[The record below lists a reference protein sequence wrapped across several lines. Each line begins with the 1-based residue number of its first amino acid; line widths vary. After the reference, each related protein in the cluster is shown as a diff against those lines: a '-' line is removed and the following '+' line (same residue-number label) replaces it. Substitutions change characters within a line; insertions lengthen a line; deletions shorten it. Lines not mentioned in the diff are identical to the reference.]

1 MAKPEQFKLLRY
13 FSVASLISI
22 VLAAAALVAFY
33 RYTAMQG
40 MTQEKQV
47 QNQAMGRMF
56 SDTLWTKYA
65 PFFNTYSAKIPE
77 SVRSDARTAELIEL
91 CYKNLKGLGAVKVK
105 VYDKSGITIFST
117 ESNQIGE
124 SRLDNAGVKK
134 ALAGQVS
141 SELEHKDK
149 VNFFDR
155 PEPLVQRNLITSYM
169 PSLNAQTQAIDG
181 VIEMNFDVTELSTGI
196 AATQRSLMYGV
207 IGVLGLLYGALFLIV
222 KRGNDVIR
230 RNEVENNRAQK
241 ELVLARESL
250 EQRVQKRTEALN
262 KVNADLKSE
271 ITERKRNEI
280 RIREMAYFDHL
291 TKLPNRAFFKS
302 QLENSIAYAKR
313 KNQMLAVMF
322 MDLDHFKR
330 INDTLGHSMGDD
342 LLQQVA
348 GRLSQCIRGEDMV
361 ASVTQFPVNEQGNS
375 VARLGGDE
383 FTLLVTDVV
392 SPYNAGKVARRV
404 IESFSVPFN
413 LGIHQ
418 VQVSPSL
425 GISFFPF
432 DGQDVD
438 TLLMTA
444 DTAMYHAKEQGRNN
458 YQFYSKSMNAAA
470 FEKLSLEGSLRKAME
485 RNEFVLYYQP
495 QIEAKTRKIVGMEA
509 LIRWN
514 HPEMGMVSPA
524 HFIPLAEETGL
535 IVPIGEWVLNTA
547 CRQNKAWQNAGFAP
561 VRIAVNISSPHFR
574 QERLLEAATNALND
588 SQLDAGHLE
597 IEVTESL
604 LMQNI
609 EATIAVLE
617 KLKAMGI
624 KLSIDDFGTGY
635 SSLNYLQRF
644 PIDALK
650 IDRSFVKDLSTN
662 PDDVAITRAIIAMA
676 DSLNLS
682 VVAEGVET
690 EKQMELLQAMGCKE
704 MQGYLFSQPVPAQ
717 VASQLLRA
725 GMILPAAKK
734 EEVDAAGNLL
744 RLVK

>member
-1 MAKPEQFKLLRY
+1 MQVQFKLLRY
-13 FSVASLISI
+13 FSIASLISI

-33 RYTAMQG
+33 RHTAMQS
-40 MTQEKQV
+40 MVQEKQD
-47 QNQAMGRMF
+47 QNQAMVRLF
-56 SDTLWTKYA
+56 SDTLWPKYA
-65 PFFNTYSAKIPE
+65 PFFSAYSAKDPE
-77 SVRSDARTAELIEL
+77 TVRSDARTAELI
-91 CYKNLKGLGAVKVK
+91 NLSRASLMSLGAVKVK
-105 VYDKSGITIFST
+105 VYDKSGVTIFST
-117 ESNQIGE
+117 ESQQIGNSQAE
-124 SRLDNAGVKK
+124 NAGVKK
-134 ALAGQVS
+134 ALAGQIF
-141 SELEHKDK
+141 SELNHKDK
-149 VNFFDR
+149 FNSFDR
-155 PEPLVQRNLITSYM
+155 PEPIYQRNLITSYL
-169 PSLNAQTQAIDG
+169 PYRNAQTQAVEG
-181 VIEMNFDVTELSTGI
+181 VVEIYSDVTELSERI
-196 AATQRSLMYGV
+196 ATTQRNLMYGV
-207 IGVLGLLYGALFLIV
+207 ILVLGALYGVLFLIV

-230 RNEVENNRAQK
+230 KNEVERNRAQK

-250 EQRVQKRTEALN
+250 EQRVQKRTEALK
-262 KVNADLKSE
+262 KVNADLKLE
-271 ITERKRNEI
+271 ITERKRNED

-302 QLENSIAYAKR
+302 QLETSISYAKR

-330 INDTLGHSMGDD
+330 INDTLGHTMGDD

-348 GRLSQCIRGEDMV
+348 RRLTQCVRGEDMV
-361 ASVTQFPVNEQGNS
+361 ASVTKYPVSEQGNS

-404 IESFSVPFN
+404 IESFSVPFR

-425 GISFFPF
+425 GISFYPF

-438 TLLMTA
+438 SLLMTA

-470 FEKLSLEGSLRKAME
+470 FEKLSLESSLRKAME

-495 QIEAKTRKIVGMEA
+495 QIEAKTRRIVGMEA

-514 HPEMGMVSPA
+514 HPEMGLVAPS

-535 IVPIGEWVLNTA
+535 IVQIGEWVLDTA

-561 VRIAVNISSPHFR
+561 VRVAVNISSPHFR
-574 QERLLEAATNALND
+574 QERLLEAASLALNN
-588 SQLDAGHLE
+588 SQLDASYLE

-609 EATIAVLE
+609 ESTIAVLE
-617 KLKAMGI
+617 KLKSMGV

-650 IDRSFVKDLSTN
+650 IDRSFVKDLGNT
-662 PDDVAITRAIIAMA
+662 PDDAAITRAIIAMA

-690 EKQMELLQAMGCKE
+690 EKQMDILQSMGCQE

-725 GMILPAAKK
+725 GMIQAKPK
-734 EEVDAAGNLL
+734 GDDIDAAGNLL

>member
-1 MAKPEQFKLLRY
+1 MQVQFKLLRY
-13 FSVASLISI
+13 FSIASLISI
-22 VLAAAALVAFY
+22 VLAAAALVTFY
-33 RYTAMQG
+33 RYTAMNSLVL
-40 MTQEKQV
+40 EKQD
-47 QNQAMGRMF
+47 QNQAMVRLF
-56 SDTLWTKYA
+56 ADTLWPKYA
-65 PFFNTYSAKIPE
+65 PFFNAYSAKNPE
-77 SVRSDARTAELIEL
+77 AVRSDARTAELIESS
-91 CYKNLKGLGAVKVK
+91 YKNLKSLGAVKVK
-105 VYDKSGITIFST
+105 VYDKTGVAIFST
-117 ESNQIGE
+117 ESKQIGE
-124 SRLDNAGVKK
+124 SGADNAGVKK
-134 ALAGQVS
+134 ALAGEIF
-141 SELEHKDK
+141 SELNHKDSF
-149 VNFFDR
+149 NSFDR
-155 PEPLVQRNLITSYM
+155 PEPLLQRHLITSYL
-169 PSLNAQTQAIDG
+169 PYRNPQTQT
-181 VIEMNFDVTELSTGI
+181 IEGATEIYSDVTDLQARI
-196 AATQRSLMYGV
+196 ATTQRSLMYGV
-207 IGVLGLLYGALFLIV
+207 IGVLGALYGALFLIV

-230 RNEVENNRAQK
+230 KNEIERNRAQK

-250 EQRVQKRTEALN
+250 EQRVLKRTEALK

-271 ITERKRNEI
+271 ITERKRSED

-302 QLENSIAYAKR
+302 QLETSIGYAKR

-330 INDTLGHSMGDD
+330 INDTLGHTMGDD

-348 GRLSQCIRGEDMV
+348 RRLTQCVRGEDMV
-361 ASVTQFPVNEQGNS
+361 ASVTQFPVAEQGNS

-404 IESFSVPFN
+404 IESFSVPFR

-425 GISFFPF
+425 GISFYPF

-438 TLLMTA
+438 SLLMTA

-458 YQFYSKSMNAAA
+458 YQFYSKTMNAAA
-470 FEKLSLEGSLRKAME
+470 FEKLSLESSLRKAME

-514 HPEMGMVSPA
+514 HPEMGLVAPGS
-524 HFIPLAEETGL
+524 FIPLAEETGL
-535 IVPIGEWVLNTA
+535 IVPIGEWVLDTA

-561 VRIAVNISSPHFR
+561 VRVAVNISSPHFR
-574 QERLLEAATNALND
+574 QEKLIEATSLALNN
-588 SQLDAGHLE
+588 SQLDASYLE

-609 EATIAVLE
+609 ESTIAVLE
-617 KLKAMGI
+617 KLKSMGV

-644 PIDALK
+644 PIDSLK
-650 IDRSFVKDLSTN
+650 IDRSFVKDLGNT
-662 PDDVAITRAIIAMA
+662 PDDAAITRAIVAMA
-676 DSLNLS
+676 DSLGLS

-690 EKQMELLQAMGCKE
+690 EKQFDILQSLGCNE

-725 GMILPAAKK
+725 GMILPKPK
-734 EEVDAAGNLL
+734 TEEIDAAGNAL